1 MLQSMG
7 SQRVGHGLMTELNWG
22 RCRSLFRAFSLQ
34 FSPCSL
40 TLDPTLR
47 EVQGHHPSSTPGR
60 CDRAGARDRTCCEF
74 SVSSWAHVFLQG
86 AQSVF
91 LRQALHFL
99 GHSVSVNELSSKG
112 FKPAEPV
119 WPEASAT
126 CGLLRSGCSRRY
138 GGHRLERE
146 QWPPDKRVS
155 DGIVRPRDGV
165 RGVQT
170 EDTVTDKR
178 VSDGIVRPRDGV
190 RGADRGRCH
199 SPGPQGLVGVTGA
212 HTGGIPWTQA
222 RFPVPPATGSR
233 TGSRSLL
240 GCVSSSEVEAGPPA
254 PYRGDE
260 GP

>member
-165 RGVQT
+165 RG
-170 EDTVTDKR
+170 
-178 VSDGIVRPRDGV
+178 
-190 RGADRGRCH
+190 ADRGRCH